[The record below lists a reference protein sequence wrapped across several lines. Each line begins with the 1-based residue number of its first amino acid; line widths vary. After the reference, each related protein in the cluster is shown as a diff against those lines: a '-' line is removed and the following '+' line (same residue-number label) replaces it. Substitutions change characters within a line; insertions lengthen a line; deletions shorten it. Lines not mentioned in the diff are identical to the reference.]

1 MFGCGGFEKGLSYG
15 FIERFLMRQAVSITL
30 YAPAAAI
37 AWKANRQIWGYALA
51 YLRLGK

>member
-1 MFGCGGFEKGLSYG
+1 
-15 FIERFLMRQAVSITL
+15 MRQAVSITL
-30 YAPAAAI
+30 YAQAAAPI